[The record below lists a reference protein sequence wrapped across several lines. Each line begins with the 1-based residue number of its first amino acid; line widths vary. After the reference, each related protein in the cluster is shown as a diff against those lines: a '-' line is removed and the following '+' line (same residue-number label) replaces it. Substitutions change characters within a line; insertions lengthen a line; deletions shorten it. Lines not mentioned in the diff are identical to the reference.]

1 MIKARSPLENGL
13 EIDEDDYEKES
24 RNIEQSE
31 EQEVGR
37 EETLEEVE

>member
-1 MIKARSPLENGL
+1 MIKARSPLENEL

>member
-1 MIKARSPLENGL
+1 MIKARGPLENGL

>member
-1 MIKARSPLENGL
+1 VIKARGPLENGL

-24 RNIEQSE
+24 RNIEQSG